1 MVYSTNKKVV
11 EELSCDPCTYSGVCS
26 SNQYII
32 ILGALGNAP
41 KMLWTSCPNKYS
53 CDRCLDV
60 TFEIGKDTACLKQ
73 KWSDNPCV
81 FEGTFLDSG
90 TRLAV
95 SSEECL
101 MVGYLD
107 NIQVLLY

>member
-1 MVYSTNKKVV
+1 
-11 EELSCDPCTYSGVCS
+11 
-26 SNQYII
+26 
-32 ILGALGNAP
+32 
-41 KMLWTSCPNKYS
+41 MLWTACPNKDS

-60 TFEIGKDTACLKQ
+60 TFEIGKDIACLNQ
-73 KWSDNPCV
+73 KWSDNLCV
-81 FEGTFLDSG
+81 FEGTFLASG

-107 NIQVLLY
+107 NIQVLHLIDLLCYMK

>member
-1 MVYSTNKKVV
+1 MVSSSV
-11 EELSCDPCTYSGVCS
+11 SGC
-26 SNQYII
+26 NQYII

-41 KMLWTSCPNKYS
+41 KMLWTTCPQDKDS

-73 KWSDNPCV
+73 KWSDKPCV
-81 FEGTFLDSG
+81 FEGTFLASG
-90 TRLAV
+90 TRVAV

-107 NIQVLLY
+107 NIQVLFYWPALLHKIKPSKLPY

>member
-1 MVYSTNKKVV
+1 MI
-11 EELSCDPCTYSGVCS
+11 EEFFCDPCIPEYS
-26 SNQYII
+26 SNKYII
-32 ILGALGNAP
+32 ILGVLGNAP

-81 FEGTFLDSG
+81 FEGTFLASG

-107 NIQVLLY
+107 NIQVMALLTCSFI

>member
-1 MVYSTNKKVV
+1 
-11 EELSCDPCTYSGVCS
+11 
-26 SNQYII
+26 
-32 ILGALGNAP
+32 
-41 KMLWTSCPNKYS
+41 MLWTSCSNKES

-60 TFEIGKDTACLKQ
+60 TFEIGRDMACLKQ

-81 FEGTFLDSG
+81 FEGIFLASG

-107 NIQVLLY
+107 NIQVLPYSPALLYKIKLSKLPY